1 MPGGWPPA
9 KAEHEKC
16 NRQEARDRCD
26 PEHGSKIVGPQQ
38 HQAHCQQR
46 AEEGPDG
53 VDRLTQPERCTAK
66 MGWRDVGNLC
76 PVTVRKS
83 LENVPGVSRARID
96 FERKT
101 ATVSFDADKA
111 TVPALVKATTEAG
124 YPSTV
129 RK

>member
-1 MPGGWPPA
+1 MRKSLTILMITLMPFA
-9 KAEHEKC
+9 AL
-16 NRQEARDRCD
+16 ATT
-26 PEHGSKIVGPQQ
+26 PQT
-38 HQAHCQQR
+38 
-46 AEEGPDG
+46 EI
-53 VDRLTQPERCTAK
+53 L
-66 MGWRDVGNLC
+66 DVQNMTCSLC
-76 PVTVRKS
+76 PLTVRKS

-111 TVPALVKATTEAG
+111 AAPALVKATTEAG

>member
-1 MPGGWPPA
+1 MR
-9 KAEHEKC
+9 K
-16 NRQEARDRCD
+16 
-26 PEHGSKIVGPQQ
+26 SLIT
-38 HQAHCQQR
+38 
-46 AEEGPDG
+46 
-53 VDRLTQPERCTAK
+53 LTIGLAPLAALATTPRTTVL
-66 MGWRDVGNLC
+66 DVQNMTCNLC

-83 LENVPGVSRARID
+83 LENVPGVSKARID

-111 TVPALVKATTEAG
+111 TVPALVKAATEAG